1 TIVAADERGLVS
13 RHARLPAVEAE
24 PLDLRLHDGLDAQRH
39 FVKRKRRAGLAAG
52 AELSL
57 DDPSTAR
64 LETID
69 TVAKAHALLSTL
81 SGDAY
86 LREFEFVTRWPSLS
100 ADEQRA
106 KYSKYACHELSLFL
120 ARKDPGFFEA
130 VVRPYLGHK
139 RDKTFLD
146 HYLLGDDLSA
156 WLEPWAYAQLNTLER
171 ILLAERIAGERGPTT
186 RHIGDRVDLLP
197 PDVEADNLAFDTALL
212 GSALS
217 VDTGAGLM
225 IRLADEADD
234 DEAEEMT
241 RG

>member
-1 TIVAADERGLVS
+1 PARPQRPAPRAATNTLGCLANAPLVALNLALEEHGMIEIERSELGGHQLITIVAADERGLVS

-24 PLDLRLHDGLDAQRH
+24 PLDLCLRDGLDAQRH

-52 AELSL
+52 SELLL

-64 LETID
+64 LEAID

-81 SGDAY
+81 SGDTH

-130 VVRPYLGHK
+130 VVRPYLG
-139 RDKTFLD
+139 
-146 HYLLGDDLSA
+146 
-156 WLEPWAYAQLNTLER
+156 
-171 ILLAERIAGERGPTT
+171 
-186 RHIGDRVDLLP
+186 
-197 PDVEADNLAFDTALL
+197 
-212 GSALS
+212 
-217 VDTGAGLM
+217 
-225 IRLADEADD
+225 
-234 DEAEEMT
+234 
-241 RG
+241 